1 MGFKQFL
8 EEETL
13 EEGPVWDFVKKSL
26 FGILGTVFSI
36 VALPLSANAKESL
49 KDQIGRHEGLK
60 YKAYTDTVGKRTIGI
75 GFNLD
80 DNKEMATRLFKQ
92 WKLDYDKVYNGQQQL
107 SKEQVQK
114 LFEITLPVAVTV
126 AKKFVNNFDK
136 QPDAVKEVLIN
147 MAFNLGNR
155 LYKFEKTKEYL
166 EKKDYKNASK
176 EMLKSKWAKQVGN
189 RAKELAKI
197 IEKQK

>member
-1 MGFKQFL
+1 MNFKEFL
-8 EEETL
+8 IEETL
-13 EEGPVWDFVKKSL
+13 EEGPIWDFVKKSL
-26 FGILGTVFSI
+26 FTILGTVFSI